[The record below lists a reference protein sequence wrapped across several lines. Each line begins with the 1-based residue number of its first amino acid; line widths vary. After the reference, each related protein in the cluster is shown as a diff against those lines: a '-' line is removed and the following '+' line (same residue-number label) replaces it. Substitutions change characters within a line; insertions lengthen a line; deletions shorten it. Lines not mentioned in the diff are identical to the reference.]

1 MNRPMG
7 IAGADMVAQSSKKK
21 QEELN
26 RSFYIRYIIDTS
38 ILALLLRAV
47 VTFQQQQKIYIYIYI
62 CKYIYFT
69 IDLLPKSV

>member
-1 MNRPMG
+1 MNRPIG
-7 IAGADMVAQSSKKK
+7 VAGADMVAQSCKNK

-47 VTFQQQQKIYIYIYI
+47 VTFQQTNKEIYIYIYI
-62 CKYIYFT
+62 
-69 IDLLPKSV
+69 